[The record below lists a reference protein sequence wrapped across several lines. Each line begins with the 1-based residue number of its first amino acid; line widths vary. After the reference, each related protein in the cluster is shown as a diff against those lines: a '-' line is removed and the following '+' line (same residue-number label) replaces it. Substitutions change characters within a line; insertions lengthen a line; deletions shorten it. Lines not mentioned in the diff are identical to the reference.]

1 MYQFGDVMFNH
12 LSEDWTKFGYKWC
25 IKIKMLKHLFISL
38 ATYWNE
44 NVTTLW
50 KNKNKNIN
58 DHNPLDQ
65 NVATITISNGYINL
79 WWFYTNGEH
88 LLIPNNNFGH
98 NWMVKSLVLFKDP
111 LLHQSS
117 NPF

>member
-1 MYQFGDVMFNH
+1 M
-12 LSEDWTKFGYKWC
+12 
-25 IKIKMLKHLFISL
+25 

-50 KNKNKNIN
+50 KNQKTNIN

-65 NVATITISNGYINL
+65 NRTTIIISNGYINL

-88 LLIPNNNFGH
+88 LLIPNNNFGQ